1 MKSESKLLRF
11 RFFLDI
17 CNGSDVINC
26 NLNTMKVIKF
36 GGTSVGSVENV
47 KKIDE
52 IVRSQQSDLV
62 VVVSA
67 VGGVTDLLVAAAN
80 AGAKGNEIS
89 SFLEEIWERHERL
102 LAGLFDSI
110 TIEEVKVKMKK
121 LFDDLEKI
129 LQGVRLIG
137 ELTPKT
143 LDKVMGFGERLSS
156 LFIARYLDAEWI
168 DSAANI
174 RTDKNHGRAGVDFN
188 VTYDLIR
195 QCCSGLKKTA
205 VAPGFISSAS
215 DGTMTTLG
223 RGGSDYTAALF
234 AAALNAEKLEIWTDV
249 DGFMTA
255 DPHVISKAY
264 TIPQLTYSEALELS
278 HFGAKVIYPPTILP
292 VYQKSIPVQIKNT
305 MNPSA
310 EGTLIGNVNETGTEH
325 PIKGISSIDG
335 ISLFT
340 VQGLGMVGVTGIAMR
355 LFGALAKEDI
365 NVILISQASSEN
377 SISFAIDSSRGKVAE
392 TAIQQEFERE
402 ISSGRINKVSSEEDL
417 CIIAIVGENM
427 KHSAGIAGKL
437 FYTIGKNGIN
447 VVAIAQ
453 GASEQNIS
461 WVVKK
466 SDLRKTLNVV
476 HESFFLSPY
485 IELNVFLV
493 GIGTVGRD
501 LITQISQQQLKLQ
514 KEHRLKLRICGVAN
528 SRKMIF
534 NREGLEPASM
544 AQFLSGDQ
552 AEKSDMDNYCTRMIG
567 MNMFNSVFVDCTA
580 EKKVADQYHTILN
593 NYISIVAANKVAA
606 SSDYL
611 AYRELKELA
620 AKHGVKY
627 LFETNVGAGLPLIST
642 INDLK
647 RSGDRIV
654 RIEAVLSGT
663 LNFIFNTLSSEIPL
677 SKAIQLSKE
686 KGFSEPDPRIDLSG
700 VDVVRKL
707 VILARESGYQL
718 SQEDVLQKRFI
729 PDRYFNSTL
738 DDFWRDIHEMDAHF
752 EAERLILEKEKRK
765 WRFVGLM
772 EEGQAS
778 VSLQTVGPGHPFFDL
793 EGSNN
798 IVLITTERYN
808 ESPMLIKGYGAG
820 AAVTA
825 AGVFA
830 DLIKVAN
837 I

>member
-1 MKSESKLLRF
+1 MK
-11 RFFLDI
+11 I
-17 CNGSDVINC
+17 
-26 NLNTMKVIKF
+26 IKF

-52 IVRSQQSDLV
+52 IVRNQKSDLI

-67 VGGVTDLLVAAAN
+67 VGGVTDLLLAAAN
-80 AGAKGNEIS
+80 AGAKGNEVTAS
-89 SFLEEIWERHERL
+89 LENIWAKHEDIM
-102 LAGLFDSI
+102 AGLFDKS
-110 TIEEVKVKMKK
+110 TLEEVKVKMKS
-121 LFDDLEKI
+121 LFDELEKI

-156 LFIARYLDAEWI
+156 LFISRYLNAELI
-168 DSAANI
+168 DSAAI
-174 RTDKNHGRAGVDFN
+174 ICTDKNHGRANVDFKT
-188 VTYDLIR
+188 TYEQISKA
-195 QCCSGLKKTA
+195 CSGLKKIA
-205 VAPGFISSAS
+205 VAPGFISSAP

-255 DPHVISKAY
+255 DPKVISKAY
-264 TIPQLTYSEALELS
+264 PIPQLTYSEALELS

-292 VYQKSIPVQIKNT
+292 VFQKSIPVQIKNT

-310 EGTLIGNVNETGTEH
+310 EGTLIGNVDHHGTEH

-355 LFGALAKEDI
+355 LFGALAKEEI

-377 SISFAIDSSRGKVAE
+377 SISFAIDSTRGKAAE
-392 TAIQQEFERE
+392 AAIQQEFDRE
-402 ISSGRINKVSSEEDL
+402 ISSGLINKISSEEDL
-417 CIIAIVGENM
+417 CIVAIVGENM

-437 FYTIGKNGIN
+437 FFTIGKNGIN

-476 HESFFLSPY
+476 HESFFLSPF
-485 IELNVFLV
+485 IELNIFLV

-501 LITQISQQQLKLQ
+501 LIKQISQQQQKLQ

-528 SRKMIF
+528 SRKMILD
-534 NREGLEPASM
+534 REGIDPSSI
-544 AQFLSGDQ
+544 AQLLAGDHT
-552 AEKSDMDNYCTRMIG
+552 EKSDMGSFCSQMIG
-567 MNMFNSVFVDCTA
+567 MNLFNSVFVDCTA
-580 EKKVADQYHTILN
+580 EKKVADQYRNILN

-620 AKHGVKY
+620 ARHGVKY

-642 INDLK
+642 INDLM

-663 LNFIFNTLSSEIPL
+663 LNFIFNTLSNEIPL
-677 SKAIQLSKE
+677 SKAIRMSKE

-707 VILARESGYQL
+707 VILGRESGYQL
-718 SQEDVLQKRFI
+718 SQADVVQKRFI
-729 PDRYFNSTL
+729 PDRFFESTL
-738 DDFWRDIHEMDAHF
+738 
-752 EAERLILEKEKRK
+752 
-765 WRFVGLM
+765 
-772 EEGQAS
+772 
-778 VSLQTVGPGHPFFDL
+778 
-793 EGSNN
+793 
-798 IVLITTERYN
+798 
-808 ESPMLIKGYGAG
+808 
-820 AAVTA
+820 
-825 AGVFA
+825 
-830 DLIKVAN
+830 
-837 I
+837 

>member
-1 MKSESKLLRF
+1 
-11 RFFLDI
+11 
-17 CNGSDVINC
+17 
-26 NLNTMKVIKF
+26 MKVIKF
-36 GGTSVGSVENV
+36 GGTSVGSIENI
-47 KKIDE
+47 KRIDE
-52 IVRSQQSDLV
+52 IVRNQHSDLI

-67 VGGVTDLLVAAAN
+67 VGGVTDLLLAAAN
-80 AGAKGNEIS
+80 KGAKGNEIS
-89 SFLEEIWERHERL
+89 TSLEEIWSRHIEL
-102 LAGLFDSI
+102 MTGLFDQESLA
-110 TIEEVKVKMKK
+110 EVTSKMKN
-121 LFDDLEKI
+121 LFDELEKI

-143 LDKVMGFGERLSS
+143 LDKVLGFGERLSS
-156 LFIARYLDAEWI
+156 LFIARFLKAEWI
-168 DSAANI
+168 DSAAVI
-174 RTDKNHGRAGVDFN
+174 RTDKNHGRANVDFTT
-188 VTYDLIR
+188 TYDLISQR
-195 QCCSGLKKTA
+195 CIGLNGVA
-205 VAPGFISSAS
+205 VAPGFISAAS

-255 DPHVISKAY
+255 DPRVISKAY
-264 TIPQLTYSEALELS
+264 PIPQLTYSEALELS

-310 EGTLIGNVNETGTEH
+310 EGTLIGNVEHPGAAH

-355 LFGALAKEDI
+355 LFGALAKEEI

-377 SISFAIDSSRGKVAE
+377 SISFAIDSTRGKAAE
-392 TAIQQEFERE
+392 AAIQLEFERE
-402 ISSGRINKVSSEEDL
+402 ISSGLINKIGHEEDL

-485 IELNVFLV
+485 IELNIFLV

-501 LITQISQQQLKLQ
+501 LIKQISRQQLKLQ

-534 NREGLEPASM
+534 DREGFDPSSIAEKLAGE
-544 AQFLSGDQ
+544 L
-552 AEKSDMDNYCTRMIG
+552 AEKSDMVNFCNQMTG

-580 EKKVADQYHTILN
+580 EKKVADQYHSILKN
-593 NYISIVAANKVAA
+593 FISIVAANKVAA
-606 SSDYL
+606 SSDYH

-642 INDLK
+642 INDLM

-663 LNFIFNTLSSEIPL
+663 LNYIFNTLSSEIPL
-677 SKAIQLSKE
+677 STAIRMSKE
-686 KGFSEPDPRIDLSG
+686 MGFSEPDPRIDLSG

-707 VILARESGYQL
+707 VILGRESGYQL
-718 SQEDVLQKRFI
+718 SQEDVIQKRFI
-729 PDRYFNSTL
+729 PDRYFGSTL
-738 DDFWRDIHEMDAHF
+738 EDFWKDIHEMDSQF
-752 EAERLILEKEKRK
+752 EADRLVLEKEKKK

-772 EEGQAS
+772 EEGKAS
-778 VSLQTVGPGHPFFDL
+778 VSLQAVSPGHPFYDL

-798 IVLITTERYN
+798 IILLTTERYN

>member
-1 MKSESKLLRF
+1 MLRF
-11 RFFLDI
+11 RFFFDL
-17 CNGSDVINC
+17 CSQSVVINC
-26 NLNTMKVIKF
+26 NSKRMKVIKF
-36 GGTSVGSVENV
+36 GGTSVGSVENIR
-47 KKIDE
+47 KIDE
-52 IVRSQQSDLV
+52 IVRNQQSDLII
-62 VVVSA
+62 VVSA
-67 VGGVTDLLVAAAN
+67 VGGITDRLLAAAN
-80 AGAKGNEIS
+80 AGARGGDITA
-89 SFLEEIWERHERL
+89 LLDEIWVRHEQIM
-102 LAGLFDSI
+102 AGLFDPGNL
-110 TIEEVKVKMKK
+110 EEVTVRMKN
-121 LFDDLEKI
+121 LFDELEKI

-143 LDKVMGFGERLSS
+143 LDKVLGFGERLSS
-156 LFIARYLDAEWI
+156 LFIARFLHATWI

-174 RTDKNHGRAGVDFN
+174 RTDKTFGKANVDFK
-188 VTYDLIR
+188 VTYELISQNCSDLKNI
-195 QCCSGLKKTA
+195 A
-205 VAPGFISSAS
+205 VAPGFISSAA
-215 DGTMTTLG
+215 DGTNTTLG

-255 DPHVISKAY
+255 DPRVISKAY
-264 TIPQLTYSEALELS
+264 PIPQLTYSEALELS

-305 MNPSA
+305 MNPAA
-310 EGTLIGNVNETGTEH
+310 EGTLIGNVRHLGAEH

-355 LFGALAKEDI
+355 LFGALAKEEI

-377 SISFAIDSSRGKVAE
+377 SISFAIDSEKGKVAE
-392 TAIQQEFERE
+392 AAIQQEFDRE
-402 ISSGRINKVSSEEDL
+402 IASGLINKISSEEDL
-417 CIIAIVGENM
+417 CIVAIVGENM

-437 FYTIGKNGIN
+437 FNTIGKNGIN

-476 HESFFLSPY
+476 HESFFLSPF
-485 IELNVFLV
+485 IELNIFLV
-493 GIGTVGRD
+493 GIGTVGKD
-501 LITQISQQQLKLQ
+501 LIAQISRQQLKLQ

-534 NREGLEPASM
+534 DREGLDPASI
-544 AQFLSGDQ
+544 AGKLSGDQ
-552 AEKSDMDNYCTRMIG
+552 DEKSDMHNFCAKMIG

-593 NYISIVAANKVAA
+593 NFISIVAANKVAA
-606 SSDYL
+606 SSDYE

-620 AKHGVKY
+620 ANHGVKY

-677 SKAIQLSKE
+677 STAIRLSKE

-707 VILARESGYQL
+707 VILGRESGYKI
-718 SQEDVLQKRFI
+718 SQAEVVQKRFI
-729 PDRYFNSTL
+729 PDRYFESTL
-738 DDFWRDIHEMDAHF
+738 EDFWRDIHEMDGHF
-752 EAERLILEKEKRK
+752 EAERLVLEKEQKR
-765 WRFVGLM
+765 WRFVGLLD
-772 EEGQAS
+772 EGKAS
-778 VSLQTVGPGHPFFDL
+778 VSLQAVGPGHPFYDL

-798 IVLITTERYN
+798 IVLLTTERYN